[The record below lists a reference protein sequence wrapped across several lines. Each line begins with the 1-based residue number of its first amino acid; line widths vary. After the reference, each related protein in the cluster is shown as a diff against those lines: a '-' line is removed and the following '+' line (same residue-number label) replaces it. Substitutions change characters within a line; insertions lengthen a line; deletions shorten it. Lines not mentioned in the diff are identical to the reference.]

1 MSNTGQPKS
10 AWTWV
15 KRLSGIRGRLM
26 ALAVIAMLPLVF
38 DRVLDVNADRAERIE
53 AAAKQA
59 RQLAQ
64 DSADQQNEVFA
75 MTRTY
80 LQVVARS
87 YTNFAASAEAC
98 TRFLGSVATGLPW
111 SRAIS
116 VVNPQGRIVCSSNRS
131 SVGLDLSDRP
141 HFQQAVRTGSFVVS
155 DYLNPR
161 RFPQPSLFATY
172 PERSAD
178 GTLEHVTIMVMDT
191 DWIRQRINATAER
204 SQSLVM
210 MVDGAGTVIAR
221 QPEATAEVGRNF
233 GDHPLIRKILSEPDG
248 TVTSEGLDGVRRVH
262 GFTRLPNIETRLVVG
277 LDEKDILQRVNRAM
291 WNSYAHL
298 ALVTGI
304 VLFGIWYGGERL
316 FVRPLKLL
324 TKTAKSYG
332 RGELQTRMDD
342 KPWPAE
348 IAPLA
353 TALETMAGQLAAR
366 EQELRTTNDLL
377 EELAQLD
384 GLTGLPNRRTFD
396 ARLKTEWQRGAA
408 DGHPLGLLMIDLDHF
423 KRLND
428 QDGHLAG
435 DACLKTVAKVLAAAT
450 GSDLAARFGGEE
462 FTVLLPGADTAVAMT
477 IAHRLRIAIEDL
489 RLPNVAAPAGHVTV
503 SIGVAS
509 MGPQT
514 GTSPQPLVE
523 AADAALYEAK
533 RQGRNRAVAAG
544 HPPVPLAAVG

>member
-1 MSNTGQPKS
+1 VTDTGQPKP
-10 AWTWV
+10 AWPWIE
-15 KRLSGIRGRLM
+15 RLSGIRGRLM
-26 ALAVIAMLPLVF
+26 ALAVIAMLPLLF

-87 YTNFAASAEAC
+87 YANFAASADAC

-131 SVGLDLSDRP
+131 SLGLDLSDRL
-141 HFQQAVRTGSFVVS
+141 HFQQAARTGSFVVS

-161 RFPQPSLFATY
+161 RLPQPSLFATY

-178 GTLEHVTIMVMDT
+178 GTLEHITIMVMDT

-221 QPEATAEVGRNF
+221 QPEASAEVGRNF
-233 GDHPLIRKILSEPDG
+233 SDHPLIRKILSEPDG
-248 TVTSEGLDGVRRVH
+248 TVTSEGLDGVRRVY
-262 GFTRLPNIETRLVVG
+262 GFTRLPNIETRLIVG

-291 WNSYAHL
+291 WLSYAHL

-316 FVRPLKLL
+316 LVRPLKLL

-342 KPWPAE
+342 KLWPAE

-396 ARLKTEWQRGAA
+396 ARLKTEWHRAA
-408 DGHPLGLLMIDLDHF
+408 ANGHPLGLLVIDLDHF

-428 QDGHLAG
+428 HDGHLAG
-435 DACLKTVAKVLAAAT
+435 DACLKTLAKVIAAAAGT
-450 GSDLAARFGGEE
+450 DLAARFGGEE
-462 FTVLLPGADTAVAMT
+462 FTVLLPGADTAMAMT
-477 IAHRLRIAIEDL
+477 IAHRLRIAVEDL
-489 RLPNVAAPAGHVTV
+489 QLPNVAAPSGHVTV
-503 SIGVAS
+503 SIGVAARR
-509 MGPQT
+509 PQA
-514 GTSPQPLVE
+514 GASPQALVE

-544 HPPVPLAAVG
+544 DPPAPLAAVG